1 MPYLFVEVKN
11 EDLLHP
17 YPLAHRAPHA
27 DGRLPV
33 CVVGDEEADEELMKY
48 VDAELHHNYYV
59 TILSPRTLF
68 NRLEKKGYRV
78 VAMSDGP
85 HNISWT
91 LHKEAH
97 PGKGDN

>member
-1 MPYLFVEVKN
+1 MLTVEMKN
-11 EDLLHP
+11 EELHAP

-33 CVVGDEEADEELMKY
+33 CVVGDAETDEKLMKFL
-48 VDAELHHNYYV
+48 DAELHHNYYE
-59 TILSPRTLF
+59 TTLSPRTLF
-68 NRLEKKGYRV
+68 DRLEARGYRV

-91 LHKEAH
+91 LRKAA
-97 PGKGDN
+97 K